1 MFSKILIANRGEI
14 AVRIIRA
21 CQEMGIATV
30 AVYADADANALHT
43 TLADEVVYLGPA
55 APSASYLR
63 GDLILAAAQRC
74 GCDAI
79 HPGYG
84 FLAENAAFADAVT
97 AAGFTWIG
105 PSGDV
110 MRTMGS
116 KTAAR
121 AAMQAAGVPVIPGY
135 QASTADKDLLAAAE
149 QLGFPVLVKAKAGG
163 GGKGLRIVDRFAD
176 LPQAMAA
183 ARREAMNAFG
193 DDELYLE
200 KLIEGAH
207 HIEFQVLGDH
217 YGTVVHLFERE
228 CSVQRHHQKI
238 IEETPSPQLTADL
251 RRRMGEVAVNA
262 ARTVGYTNAGTLEFL
277 VDGDG
282 NFYFLE
288 MNTRLQV
295 EHPITELVTG
305 IDLVKAQLRMAA
317 GEPLP
322 WQQDELTQRGHA
334 IECRLYAED
343 PASGFLPSTGVL
355 QRLVEPVGPGLR
367 IDTGVTSGDAVTIYY
382 DPLIAKLSVLAE
394 DRVSAIAK
402 MKWALRHF
410 VILGDLTTN
419 LAFLGDVLSHPR
431 FQQGQTTTDFVETAL
446 LPWQPADVAPPDTV
460 LIAAALA
467 ELLGE
472 VTAAAPFATNGAT
485 RQGADSYSPWR
496 TGNAFRVGGA

>member
-1 MFSKILIANRGEI
+1 MLSKILIANRGEI
-14 AVRIIRA
+14 AVRIIRT

-30 AVYADADANALHT
+30 AVYSDADTNALHT
-43 TLADEVVYLGPA
+43 TLADEAVYLGPA
-55 APSASYLR
+55 APGASYLR
-63 GDLILAAAQRC
+63 GDLILAAAQHHH
-74 GCDAI
+74 CDAI

-97 AAGFTWIG
+97 AAGLTWIG
-105 PSGDV
+105 PNGDV
-110 MRTMGS
+110 IRMMGS

-121 AAMQAAGVPVIPGY
+121 AAMQAAGTPIIPGY
-135 QASTADKDLLAAAE
+135 QASNVDEDLLVAAE

-163 GGKGLRIVDRFAD
+163 GGKGMRIVERTAD
-176 LPQAMAA
+176 LLPAIAA

-200 KLIEGAH
+200 KLITAAH
-207 HIEFQVLGDH
+207 HIEIQVLGDH
-217 YGTVVHLFERE
+217 HGNVVHLFERE

-238 IEETPSPQLTADL
+238 IEETPSPHLTADL

-262 ARTVGYTNAGTLEFL
+262 AQAVGYTNAGTLEFL
-277 VDGDG
+277 VDAVG

-305 IDLVKAQLRMAA
+305 VDLVKAQIRVAA

-322 WQQDELTQRGHA
+322 WRQADLSQRGHA

-343 PASGFLPSTGVL
+343 PASGFLPSTGTL
-355 QRLVEPVGPGLR
+355 HRLIEPIAPGIR
-367 IDTGVTSGDAVTIYY
+367 VDAGVTSGDAVTVYY
-382 DPLIAKLSVLAE
+382 DPMIAKLSVLAE
-394 DRVSAIAK
+394 DRPSAIAK
-402 MKWALRHF
+402 MQWALRHF

-419 LAFLGDVLSHPR
+419 LPFLRDLLAHPR
-431 FQQGQTTTDFVETAL
+431 FQQGQTTTDFVETTVM
-446 LPWQPADVAPPDTV
+446 PWQPAQTDPPDMV

-467 ELLGE
+467 DFLG
-472 VTAAAPFATNGAT
+472 NGAT
-485 RQGADSYSPWR
+485 TNQRTPAGTMPQGADLYSPWR
-496 TGNAFRVGGA
+496 TGNGFRLGG

>member
-30 AVYADADANALHT
+30 AVYSDADANALHT
-43 TLADEVVYLGPA
+43 RLADEAVHLGPA

-63 GDLILAAAQRC
+63 SDLILAAAQERH
-74 GCDAI
+74 CDAI

-84 FLAENAAFADAVT
+84 FLAENATFADAVT
-97 AAGFTWIG
+97 AVGLTWIG
-105 PSGDV
+105 PRSDV
-110 MRTMGS
+110 IRTMGS

-121 AAMQAAGVPVIPGY
+121 AAMQATGAPVIPGY
-135 QASTADKDLLAAAE
+135 QGSNVDEDLVAAAE

-163 GGKGLRIVDRFAD
+163 GGKGMRIVERAAN
-176 LPQAMAA
+176 LPHAIAA

-200 KLIEGAH
+200 KLITDAH
-207 HIEFQVLGDH
+207 HIEIQVLGDH
-217 YGTVVHLFERE
+217 HGNVVHLFERE

-238 IEETPSPQLTADL
+238 IEETPSPCLTADL
-251 RRRMGEVAVNA
+251 RRRMGAVAVKA
-262 ARTVGYTNAGTLEFL
+262 AQAVGYTNAGTLEFL
-277 VDGDG
+277 VDDVN

-295 EHPITELVTG
+295 EHPITELITG
-305 IDLVKAQLRMAA
+305 VDLVKAQIRIAT

-322 WQQDELTQRGHA
+322 WRQTDLTQRGHA

-343 PASGFLPSTGVL
+343 PARGFLPSTGTL
-355 QRLVEPVGPGLR
+355 HRLNEPVGPGIR
-367 IDTGVTSGDAVTIYY
+367 VDTSVTSGDTVTVYY
-382 DPLIAKLSVLAE
+382 DPMIAKLSVLAE
-394 DRVSAIAK
+394 DRPSAIAK
-402 MKWALRHF
+402 MQWALRHF

-419 LAFLGDVLSHPR
+419 LPFLRDVLAHPR
-431 FQQGQTTTDFVETAL
+431 FQQGQTTTDFVETIVM
-446 LPWQPADVAPPDTV
+446 PWQPAQSDPPDAV

-467 ELLGE
+467 DFLG
-472 VTAAAPFATNGAT
+472 NGAT
-485 RQGADSYSPWR
+485 TNQRALSEQLPQGADPYNPWR
-496 TGNAFRVGGA
+496 VGNGFRIGG

>member
-21 CQEMGIATV
+21 CQEMGVATV
-30 AVYADADANALHT
+30 AVYSDADANALHT
-43 TLADEVVYLGPA
+43 TLADEAVHLGAA

-63 GDLILAAAQRC
+63 GDLILAAAQQHH
-74 GCDAI
+74 CDAI

-97 AAGFTWIG
+97 AAGLTWIG
-105 PSGDV
+105 PSGAV
-110 MRTMGS
+110 IRTMGS

-121 AAMQAAGVPVIPGY
+121 VAMQAAGAPVIPGY
-135 QASTADKDLLAAAE
+135 QESNADTDLLSAAE

-163 GGKGLRIVDRFAD
+163 GGKGMRIVQRTTD
-176 LPQAMAA
+176 LPHAMAA

-200 KLIEGAH
+200 KLITTAH
-207 HIEFQVLGDH
+207 HIEIQVLGDH
-217 YGTVVHLFERE
+217 HGNVVHLFERE

-238 IEETPSPQLTADL
+238 IEETPSPHLTADL

-277 VDGDG
+277 VDDVG

-305 IDLVKAQLRMAA
+305 VDLVKAQIRIAA

-322 WQQDELTQRGHA
+322 WRQADLSQRGHA

-343 PASGFLPSTGVL
+343 PASGFLPSTGML
-355 QRLVEPVGPGLR
+355 HRLIEPVGPSVR
-367 IDTGVTSGDAVTIYY
+367 VDTGVTSGDAVTVYY
-382 DPLIAKLSVLAE
+382 DPMIAKLSVLAE
-394 DRVSAIAK
+394 DRPNAIAK
-402 MKWALRHF
+402 MQWALRHF

-419 LAFLGDVLSHPR
+419 LPFLRDVLAHPR
-431 FQQGQTTTDFVETAL
+431 FQQGQTTTDFIETTL
-446 LPWQPADVAPPDTV
+446 MPWQPTRPDPSDTA

-467 ELLGE
+467 DFLG
-472 VTAAAPFATNGAT
+472 NGAT
-485 RQGADSYSPWR
+485 TSQRSLSEQLPPGADPYSPWR
-496 TGNAFRVGGA
+496 TGNDFRLGG

>member
-21 CQEMGIATV
+21 CQEMGITTV
-30 AVYADADANALHT
+30 AVYSDADANALHT
-43 TLADEVVYLGPA
+43 MLADESVYLGPA

-63 GDLILAAAQRC
+63 GDLILAAAQQYN
-74 GCDAI
+74 CDAI

-84 FLAENAAFADAVT
+84 FLAENATFADAVT
-97 AAGFTWIG
+97 DAGLTWIG
-105 PSGDV
+105 PSGGV
-110 MRTMGS
+110 IRTMGS

-121 AAMQAAGVPVIPGY
+121 AAMQAAGAPVIPGY
-135 QASTADKDLLAAAE
+135 QESNADEALSAAAE

-163 GGKGLRIVDRFAD
+163 GGKGMRIVERAAD
-176 LPQAMAA
+176 LPHAIAA

-200 KLIEGAH
+200 KLITAAH
-207 HIEFQVLGDH
+207 HIEIQVLGDH
-217 YGTVVHLFERE
+217 HGNVVHLFERE

-238 IEETPSPQLTADL
+238 IEETPSPHLTDDL
-251 RRRMGEVAVNA
+251 RRRMGEVAVKA
-262 ARTVGYTNAGTLEFL
+262 VRAVGYTNAGTLEFL
-277 VDGDG
+277 VDETS

-305 IDLVKAQLRMAA
+305 VDLVQAQIRIAA

-322 WQQDELTQRGHA
+322 WRQRDLSQRGHA

-343 PASGFLPSTGVL
+343 PASGFLPSSGTL
-355 QRLVEPVGPGLR
+355 HRLIEPVGPGIR
-367 IDTGVTSGDAVTIYY
+367 VDAGVTSGDAVTVYY
-382 DPLIAKLSVLAE
+382 DPMIAKLIVLAE
-394 DRVSAIAK
+394 DRPSAIAK
-402 MKWALRHF
+402 MQWALRHF

-419 LAFLGDVLSHPR
+419 LPFLLDLLAHPR
-431 FQQGQTTTDFVETAL
+431 FQQGQTTTDFVETAVM
-446 LPWQPADVAPPDTV
+446 PWQPTQAVPPDAV

-467 ELLGE
+467 DFLGGG
-472 VTAAAPFATNGAT
+472 AAGNQAAHETIP
-485 RQGADSYSPWR
+485 QGADPYSPWR
-496 TGNAFRVGGA
+496 ADNGFRIGG

>member
-30 AVYADADANALHT
+30 AVYSDADANALHT
-43 TLADEVVYLGPA
+43 MLADEAVYLGPA

-63 GDLILAAAQRC
+63 SDLILAAAQEHH
-74 GCDAI
+74 CDAV

-84 FLAENAAFADAVT
+84 FLAENAAFADAIT
-97 AAGFTWIG
+97 AAGLSWIG

-110 MRTMGS
+110 IRTMGS

-121 AAMQAAGVPVIPGY
+121 AAMQAAGAPVIPGY
-135 QASTADKDLLAAAE
+135 QESNTDADLRSAAE
-149 QLGFPVLVKAKAGG
+149 QLGFPILVKAKAGG
-163 GGKGLRIVDRFAD
+163 GGKGMRIVEQAAD
-176 LPQAMAA
+176 LSHAIAA

-200 KLIEGAH
+200 KVITAAH
-207 HIEFQVLGDH
+207 HIEIQVLGDH
-217 YGTVVHLFERE
+217 HGNVVHLFERE

-238 IEETPSPQLTADL
+238 IEETPSPHLTADL
-251 RRRMGEVAVNA
+251 RRRMGEVAVAA

-277 VDGDG
+277 VDEVG

-305 IDLVKAQLRMAA
+305 IDLVKAQIRIAA

-322 WQQDELTQRGHA
+322 WRQADLSQRGHA

-343 PASGFLPSTGVL
+343 PASGFLPSTGTL
-355 QRLVEPVGPGLR
+355 HRLIEPVGPGIR
-367 IDTGVTSGDAVTIYY
+367 VDSGVSSGDSVTVYY

-394 DRVSAIAK
+394 DRPSAIAK
-402 MKWALRHF
+402 MQWALRHF

-419 LAFLGDVLSHPR
+419 LSFLRDVLAHPR

-446 LPWQPADVAPPDTV
+446 MPWQPPHRDPPDTA

-467 ELLGE
+467 DFLGNTTTTNQGSP
-472 VTAAAPFATNGAT
+472 TAPVH
-485 RQGADSYSPWR
+485 QGADPYSPWR
-496 TGNAFRVGGA
+496 TRNGFRIGE

>member
-1 MFSKILIANRGEI
+1 MLSKILIANRGEI
-14 AVRIIRA
+14 AVRLIRA

-30 AVYADADANALHT
+30 AVYSDADANALHT
-43 TLADEVVYLGPA
+43 TLANEAVHLGPA

-63 GDLILAAAQRC
+63 SDLLLAAAQQC
-74 GCDAI
+74 HCDAI

-97 AAGFTWIG
+97 AAGLTWIG

-110 MRTMGS
+110 IRTMGS

-121 AAMQAAGVPVIPGY
+121 AAMQTAGVPVIPGY
-135 QASTADKDLLAAAE
+135 QASNLDADLLTAAVA
-149 QLGFPVLVKAKAGG
+149 LGFPVLVKAKAGG
-163 GGKGLRIVDRFAD
+163 GGKGMRIVERAAE
-176 LPQAMAA
+176 LPHAIAA

-200 KLIEGAH
+200 KLITAAH
-207 HIEFQVLGDH
+207 HIEIQVLGDH
-217 YGTVVHLFERE
+217 HGNIVHLFERE

-238 IEETPSPQLTADL
+238 IEETPSPHLTADL
-251 RRRMGEVAVNA
+251 RRRMGAVAVKA
-262 ARTVGYTNAGTLEFL
+262 AQTVGYTNAGTLEFL
-277 VDGDG
+277 VDAVG

-305 IDLVKAQLRMAA
+305 VDLVKAQIRIAA

-322 WQQDELTQRGHA
+322 WRQADLSQRGHA

-343 PASGFLPSTGVL
+343 PASGFLPSTGTL
-355 QRLVEPVGPGLR
+355 HRLIEPVGPGIR
-367 IDTGVTSGDAVTIYY
+367 VDTGVTSGDIVSVYY
-382 DPLIAKLSVLAE
+382 DPMIAKLSVLAE
-394 DRVSAIAK
+394 DRPGALAK
-402 MKWALRHF
+402 MQWALRHF

-419 LAFLGDVLSHPR
+419 LPFLGDVLAHPR
-431 FQQGQTTTDFVETAL
+431 FQQGQTTTDFVETMVM
-446 LPWQPADVAPPDTV
+446 PWQPAQASPPNEA

-467 ELLGE
+467 DFLGS
-472 VTAAAPFATNGAT
+472 GAT
-485 RQGADSYSPWR
+485 THPGAPRETMAQGADPYSPWR
-496 TGNAFRVGGA
+496 AGNGFRISSR